1 MSLLEEMK
9 NNRDKAT
16 SVTEDEVKKVVE
28 EIGNAFLEWQQ
39 LDIDRTNFKMY
50 ANWNNSNI
58 LELEP
63 EKSET
68 TNDPITG
75 EIKSKKYPVTG
86 EIKSKKKQQTMLDSI
101 EKILEKEGMKLDRN
115 DKTRNASGEISFTID
130 VL

>member
-16 SVTEDEVKKVVE
+16 SVAEDEVKKVVE
-28 EIGNAFLEWQQ
+28 EIGKAFLEWQQ

-50 ANWNNSNI
+50 ASWNNSNI

-63 EKSET
+63 EKTEETEKSET
-68 TNDPITG
+68 
-75 EIKSKKYPVTG
+75 KKYAVTG
-86 EIKSKKKQQTMLDSI
+86 EIKSKKKQKIMIDSL
-101 EKILEKEGMKLDRN
+101 EKILETEKMKVNRN
-115 DKTRNASGEISFTID
+115 DTSRKKEGEISFTIN